1 MPTYEESLLTDAAS
15 VRELVAANFGFRVP
29 TYARESNPSVGTT
42 VIPIGNY
49 SNVRVAVT
57 VSNPGS
63 NSVYLGYSSAISTT
77 FGFELAAHAW
87 LTWNWYLDG
96 EIVMQQ
102 LFAVAAGAGNKLYVV
117 ESALIGA

>member
-1 MPTYEESLLTDAAS
+1 MPNGDGLDFAQS
-15 VRELVAANFGFRVP
+15 VRELIALSFDSEIRIYP
-29 TYARESNPSVGTT
+29 RESNPTVGTT
-42 VIPIGNY
+42 VIPIGTY

-96 EIVMQQ
+96 EIVMAQ
-102 LFAVAAGAGNKLYVV
+102 LYAVAAGAGNKLYVV
-117 ESALIGA
+117 ESTLIGA

>member
-1 MPTYEESLLTDAAS
+1 MAPNGDALDWAQS
-15 VRELVAANFGFRVP
+15 VRQLIALSFDSEIRIYP
-29 TYARESNPSVGTT
+29 RESNPSVGTT
-42 VIPIGNY
+42 VIPIGTY

-63 NSVYLGYSSAISTT
+63 NSVYLGYSGAISTT

-87 LTWNWYLDG
+87 LSWNWYLDG

-102 LFAVAAGAGNKLYVV
+102 LFAVAAGSGNKLYVV